1 MADLPKPGNNKKPA
15 LPGVMKVAVTPPAS
29 PLAPKPPRTVS
40 VDISC
45 CLKKKGASK

>member
-1 MADLPKPGNNKKPA
+1 MADLPKPGSNKKPA
-15 LPGVMKVAVTPPAS
+15 LPGVMKVGVPAPVPS
-29 PLAPKPPRTVS
+29 IAPKPPRTVT

>member
-1 MADLPKPGNNKKPA
+1 MTQPTGNNNKKTA
-15 LPGVMKVAVTPPAS
+15 LPGVMKVGVTPPVHPAT
-29 PLAPKPPRTVS
+29 PKPPRTVT